1 MSGYEILYECYLTG
15 QMSERQLQAHL
26 DEDELFRFWF
36 ARRTRSRLALSG
48 RK

>member
-1 MSGYEILYECYLTG
+1 MSGYEMLYECYLTG

-26 DEDELFRFWF
+26 DEDEVFRLWF
-36 ARRTRSRLALSG
+36 TRRTRARHAVSG

>member
-1 MSGYEILYECYLTG
+1 MSGYEMLYECYLTG

-26 DEDELFRFWF
+26 DDDEVFRLWF
-36 ARRTRSRLALSG
+36 ARRSRMKAAASG

>member
-1 MSGYEILYECYLTG
+1 MNGYEMLYECYLTG

-26 DEDELFRFWF
+26 DQDEVFRLWF
-36 ARRTRSRLALSG
+36 SRRMRARAAASG